1 MVVGVEE
8 LEAARGSSI
17 INLSRDFK
25 ALSAACFK
33 LTLLVVEIVV
43 DEVTGM
49 VVGVEELEAARGS
62 SIISLSRDF
71 KALSAACFK
80 LS

>member
-1 MVVGVEE
+1 
-8 LEAARGSSI
+8 
-17 INLSRDFK
+17 
-25 ALSAACFK
+25 
-33 LTLLVVEIVV
+33 
-43 DEVTGM
+43 M

-80 LS
+80 LTLIVVGTVVDEVTEWS

>member
-1 MVVGVEE
+1 
-8 LEAARGSSI
+8 
-17 INLSRDFK
+17 
-25 ALSAACFK
+25 
-33 LTLLVVEIVV
+33 
-43 DEVTGM
+43 M

-80 LS
+80 LTLIVVGTVVDVVTGMVVGVEELEAARAVSYTHLTLPTRLPV